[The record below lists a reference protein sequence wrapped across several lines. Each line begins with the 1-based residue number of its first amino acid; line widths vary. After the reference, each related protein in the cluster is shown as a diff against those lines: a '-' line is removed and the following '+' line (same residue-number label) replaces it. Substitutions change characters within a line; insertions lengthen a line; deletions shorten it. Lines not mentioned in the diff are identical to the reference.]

1 MLTSNRGHSR
11 NMGVMKEK
19 VLVILCLLGLAVGVA
34 TGIITVAQAVEIARQ
49 LVELV
54 AHVLEIAQVG

>member
-1 MLTSNRGHSR
+1 
-11 NMGVMKEK
+11 MGVMKEK